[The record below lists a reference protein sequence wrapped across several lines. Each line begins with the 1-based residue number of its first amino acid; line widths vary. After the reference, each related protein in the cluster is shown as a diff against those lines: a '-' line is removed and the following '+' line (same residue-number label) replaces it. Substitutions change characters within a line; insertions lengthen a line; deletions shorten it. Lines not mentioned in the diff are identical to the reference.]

1 MIGLIDANNFYVS
14 CERVFQPRLEGVP
27 VGVLSNNDGCVIARS
42 PELKALDVDLGAP
55 AYQLQALKRQH
66 GIELVSSNYELYG
79 DMSARMRSV
88 VETFSPWV
96 EPYSIDEV
104 FARFDGVPSDELEA
118 HCRQL
123 RQQIRRLTGLPVCIG
138 VAPTRTLAKL
148 ANHVAKKMPAY
159 RGVCV
164 LRADDEVTRALMQ
177 RITIDR
183 LWGIGRRLVER
194 LHLLD
199 IHNVW
204 ELRNADPKRIRR
216 HFSVNLERTLLELRG
231 IPCLEMHDGND
242 AKQRIMTSRSFGRLT
257 GEFDDLCEAVRQH
270 AQRSAEK
277 LRRQRGL
284 ARAVLVFL
292 RTNRHRAEHVQY
304 NPGAIVELDYP
315 TADSRL
321 IAAAAGQALTRIY
334 RPQHWFMKT
343 GVMLLDL
350 IDAERQQLTL
360 FDAPQQAAER
370 ERSERLMATLD
381 TLNRCMGRGTVHL
394 GLPRDDA
401 AWHLRCAHLTSRY
414 TTRWGELL
422 RAKAH

>member
-14 CERVFQPRLEGVP
+14 CERVFQPRLEGIP

-42 PELKALDVDLGAP
+42 PELKSLDVGLGTP
-55 AYQLQALKRQH
+55 AYRLQALQRQH

-79 DMSARMRSV
+79 DMSARMRAV
-88 VETFSPWV
+88 VDTFSPWV

-104 FARFDGVPSDELEA
+104 FARFDGVPDDELET
-118 HCRQL
+118 HCRRL
-123 RQQIRRLTGLPVCIG
+123 RQRVQRLVGLPVCVG

-148 ANHVAKKMPAY
+148 ANHIAKQMPAH

-164 LRADDEVTRALMQ
+164 LRADGEATRALMQ
-177 RITIDR
+177 RITIDQ
-183 LWGIGRRLVER
+183 LWGIGRQLVER
-194 LHLLD
+194 LHLLG
-199 IHNVW
+199 IHSAW
-204 ELRNADPKRIRR
+204 ELRNADPKHIRR

-242 AKQRIMTSRSFGRLT
+242 TKQRIMTSRSFGRLT
-257 GEFDDLCEAVRQH
+257 DDLGDLREAVRQH
-270 AQRSAEK
+270 AQRGAEK

-304 NPGAIVELDYP
+304 NPSTIVELDCP

-321 IAAAAGQALTRIY
+321 IAAAAGHGLARIY
-334 RPQHWFMKT
+334 RPRHWFMKT

-350 IDAERQQLTL
+350 IDAERQQLAL
-360 FDAPQQAAER
+360 FDAPGQAVER

-381 TLNRCMGRGTVHL
+381 ALNHAMGRGTVHL
-394 GLPRDDA
+394 GMPRGDA
-401 AWHLRCAHLTSRY
+401 AWHLRCAHLTPRY

-422 RAKAH
+422 RVQAR